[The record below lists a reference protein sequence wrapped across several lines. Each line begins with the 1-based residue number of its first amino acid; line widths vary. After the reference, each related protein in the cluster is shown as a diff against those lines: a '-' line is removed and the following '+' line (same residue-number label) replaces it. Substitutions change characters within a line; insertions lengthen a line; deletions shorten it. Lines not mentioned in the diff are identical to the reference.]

1 MEIKEILI
9 VDDDKVILRTL
20 EKILLS
26 AGYSVI
32 PLSLGREAIR
42 IAKERS
48 PDLIILDIMM
58 PDMDGGDVAF
68 ILKNNPE
75 TKNIPIVFL
84 SSLVTKRE
92 EQSSSKKHGIYF
104 IAKPFER
111 DELLGQIRKYL
122 YYHEKNECG

>member
-68 ILKNNPE
+68 TLKNNPE

-111 DELLGQIRKYL
+111 DELLRQIRKYL
-122 YYHEKNECG
+122 YYHGKNECS